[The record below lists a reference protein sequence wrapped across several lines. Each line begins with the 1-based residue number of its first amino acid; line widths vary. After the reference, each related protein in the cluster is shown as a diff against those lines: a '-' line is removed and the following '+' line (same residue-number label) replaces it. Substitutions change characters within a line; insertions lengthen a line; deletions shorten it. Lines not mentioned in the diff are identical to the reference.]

1 MSFFAVALACY
12 NLSPL

>member
-1 MSFFAVALACY
+1 MY